1 MPGTF
6 ELKKSSDNQFYFHL
20 KAENGEK
27 ILASETY
34 KAKAGAENGIQSVKT
49 NAPLDAR
56 YEKKVSSDNKHY
68 FVLLAANKEVIGK
81 SETYSSKE
89 AMEAGIASVKRDAPT
104 ATTKDL
110 AT

>member
-1 MPGTF
+1 MAGTF

-56 YEKKVSSDNKHY
+56 YEKKISSDGKHY

-89 AMEAGIASVKRDAPT
+89 AMEAGVTSVKRDAPT

-110 AT
+110 TT